1 MLFLYLNNNSW
12 RDDLGRGGKFSLGH
26 NVIDK
31 LGEPHNLHLNM
42 IITDNLSVECWV
54 SSYLLQLYFIIMKV
68 TLSKGLLRLPWELKD
83 I

>member
-1 MLFLYLNNNSW
+1 MVSINKEKPALLFLYLNNNSW

-31 LGEPHNLHLNM
+31 LGEPHNLHL
-42 IITDNLSVECWV
+42 
-54 SSYLLQLYFIIMKV
+54 LQLYFIIVKV